1 METDRDMPEDRIH
14 ITTEHSEEAQQILG
28 RIPSWIVRWGVTV
41 IFAVFALILLGC
53 CIIKYP
59 EKVTATVTIT
69 TGNSPV
75 DAVAKSSGNLEVIF
89 VANGDSV
96 GSGDILGI
104 IHSSAVWKDVLEVER
119 CLEETSGLSP
129 DSLVLQDWVYAGWNM
144 GEIQGEWSA
153 FSTACRQLREYLER
167 DVAGRRMELT
177 RDQISKQKEYY
188 ARMQSQEVVMRED
201 LSYEERSFRRDS
213 SLYSRDVISE
223 TEYEESVRS
232 LLQTRSGMMSF
243 ESQMTSTELAV
254 LQLEQQMV
262 ELSIQRD
269 DEMLSMERELDGCRE
284 RLAAQIRSWYLT
296 CVISSPM
303 DGRVSFVRKWDTGQ
317 FISAGEVFLTVV
329 PSGKQTPIGIVKVPQ
344 ASFGKVST
352 GQKVNVRLNGY
363 PYMEYGMLVG
373 EIGYLS
379 SVPEAA
385 DGQQTEPQ
393 YTAEIVFP
401 DGMMTTYG
409 RELRLIQKMVG
420 TAEIITKDRRLIM
433 RFLDPIAAL
442 FKNGI

>member
-1 METDRDMPEDRIH
+1 MPDNRRH

-41 IFAVFALILLGC
+41 IFAVFALILIGC

-59 EKVTATVTIT
+59 ERVTATVTIT

-75 DAVAKSSGNLEVIF
+75 DVVAGGGGNLERILVSS
-89 VANGDSV
+89 GDSISA
-96 GSGDILGI
+96 GGILGVI
-104 IHSSAVWKDVLEVER
+104 RSSARWEDVLEVER
-119 CLEETSGLSP
+119 RLKETDGMPP
-129 DSLVLQDWVYAGWNM
+129 DSLASQDWVYAGWGM
-144 GEIQGEWSA
+144 GDIQSEWSA

-167 DVAGRRMELT
+167 DAVGRRMELV
-177 RDQISKQKEYY
+177 REQIAKQREYY
-188 ARMQSQEVVMRED
+188 ARMQVQAELMEED
-201 LSYEERSFRRDS
+201 LALEMKDFRRDS
-213 SLYSRDVISE
+213 LLFMEKIIPSVEFEQATRDLL
-223 TEYEESVRS
+223 SVR
-232 LLQTRSGMMSF
+232 RERESF
-243 ESQMTSTELAV
+243 RSQMTSTELAV
-254 LQLEQQMV
+254 LQLEQQLA

-269 DEMLSMERELDGCRE
+269 DEILSMERELDGCRE
-284 RLAAQIRSWYLT
+284 RLKARIRAWSLS
-296 CVISSPM
+296 CILASPM
-303 DGRVSFVRKWDTGQ
+303 DGVVSFVRKWDSGQ
-317 FISAGEVFLTVV
+317 FIGAGESFVTVV
-329 PSGKQTPIGIVKVPQ
+329 PSVERSPVGIVKVPQ

-363 PYMEYGMLVG
+363 PYMEYGLLVG

-385 DGQQTEPQ
+385 AGSQTEPQ

-401 DGMMTTYG
+401 DGMVTTYG
-409 RELRLIQKMVG
+409 RELRLIQKMDG
-420 TAEIITKDRRLIM
+420 TAEIITQDRRLIM

>member
-1 METDRDMPEDRIH
+1 MDMPDDRIH

-41 IFAVFALILLGC
+41 IFAVFALILIGC

-59 EKVTATVTIT
+59 EKITATVTIT

-75 DAVAKSSGNLEVIF
+75 DAVAKSSGNLEMILVS
-89 VANGDSV
+89 NGDSV
-96 GSGDILGI
+96 CSGDILGI
-104 IHSSAVWKDVLEVER
+104 IHSSAAWKDVLEVER
-119 CLEETSGLSP
+119 HLEETSKLSP
-129 DSLVLQDWVYAGWNM
+129 DSLALQEWVHTGWNM

-167 DVAGRRMELT
+167 DVTGRRMELT

-201 LSYEERSFRRDS
+201 LSYEEHSFRRDS

-223 TEYEESVRS
+223 TEYEKSVRS

-243 ESQMTSTELAV
+243 ESQKTSTELAV

-269 DEMLSMERELDGCRE
+269 DEILSMERELNGCRE
-284 RLAAQIRSWYLT
+284 RLAAQIRSWCLT
-296 CVISSPM
+296 CIISSPM
-303 DGRVSFVRKWDTGQ
+303 DGRVSFVRKWDAGQ
-317 FISAGEVFLTVV
+317 FISTGEALLTVV
-329 PSGKQTPIGIVKVPQ
+329 PSRKQIPIGIVKIPQ

-385 DGQQTEPQ
+385 AGQQTEPQ

-401 DGMMTTYG
+401 KGMVTTYG
-409 RELRLIQKMVG
+409 KELRLIQKMDG
-420 TAEIITKDRRLIM
+420 TAEIITKERRLIM
-433 RFLDPIAAL
+433 RLLDPIVAL

>member
-1 METDRDMPEDRIH
+1 MPDNRRH

-41 IFAVFALILLGC
+41 IFAVFALILIGC

-59 EKVTATVTIT
+59 ERVTATVTIT

-75 DAVAKSSGNLEVIF
+75 DVVAGGGGNLERILVS
-89 VANGDSV
+89 NGDSV
-96 GSGDILGI
+96 SAGDILGVI
-104 IHSSAVWKDVLEVER
+104 RSSARWEDVLEVER
-119 CLEETSGLSP
+119 RLKETAGMPP
-129 DSLVLQDWVYAGWNM
+129 DSLASQDWVYAGWGM
-144 GEIQGEWSA
+144 GDIQSEWSA
-153 FSTACRQLREYLER
+153 FSTACRQLREYMER
-167 DVAGRRMELT
+167 DVISRRMELV
-177 RDQISKQKEYY
+177 RDQISKQREYY
-188 ARMQSQEVVMRED
+188 SRMQAQETVMRED
-201 LSYEERSFRRDS
+201 LAYEERGFRRDS
-213 SLYSRDVISE
+213 SLYAHDVISE

-232 LLQTRSGMMSF
+232 LLQARNGMISF
-243 ESQMTSTELAV
+243 RSQMTSTELAV
-254 LQLEQQMV
+254 LQLEQQLV

-269 DEMLSMERELDGCRE
+269 DEILSLEREMAACSE
-284 RLAAQIRSWYLT
+284 RLTARIRSWSLSSLLT
-296 CVISSPM
+296 SPM
-303 DGRVSFVRKWDTGQ
+303 DGRVSFVRKWDAGQ
-317 FISAGEVFLTVV
+317 FISAGESFVTVV
-329 PSGKQTPIGIVKVPQ
+329 PSVERSPVGIVKVPQ

-363 PYMEYGMLVG
+363 PYMEYGLLVG

-385 DGQQTEPQ
+385 AGSQTEPQ

-401 DGMMTTYG
+401 DGMVTTYG
-409 RELRLIQKMVG
+409 RELRLIQKMDG
-420 TAEIITKDRRLIM
+420 TAEIITQDRRLIM